1 MQGLPLI
8 SIDDDIISSGAWESC
23 GVEDFTPHAPQTN
36 TSETISLF
44 HKLYI
49 RQLTSYSQGKHT
61 ENGARDRPPPRH
73 EKPDAK
79 SPDNDNRADEPHIPR
94 NYGAKMISG
103 LWACGLQNRV
113 DFVDNLAAPLDVTT
127 RLPSHVV
134 AQAVEVELV

>member
-1 MQGLPLI
+1 MRQ
-8 SIDDDIISSGAWESC
+8 
-23 GVEDFTPHAPQTN
+23 TPPH
-36 TSETISLF
+36 
-44 HKLYI
+44 
-49 RQLTSYSQGKHT
+49 
-61 ENGARDRPPPRH
+61 H

-134 AQAVEVELV
+134 AQTVEVELV